1 MAKGA
6 QSLASMS
13 IDALLKLRDDIGSV
27 LSEKAADLKNQLSRL
42 AGGGDTG
49 RGRRKKR
56 VGVRKGRKVP
66 PKYRDAKTGLTWA
79 GRGAR
84 PRWMQEAIRGGAKQ
98 EDFLIH
104 KTVAASRKKAA
115 KKSRKRK
122 YPFRTV

>member
-66 PKYRDAKTGLTWA
+66 PKYRDAKTGQTWA

-84 PRWMQEAIRGGAKQ
+84 PRWMQEAIKTGARQ

-104 KTVAASRKKAA
+104 KSVAASRKKAA
-115 KKSRKRK
+115 AKKSRKRK
-122 YPFRTV
+122 